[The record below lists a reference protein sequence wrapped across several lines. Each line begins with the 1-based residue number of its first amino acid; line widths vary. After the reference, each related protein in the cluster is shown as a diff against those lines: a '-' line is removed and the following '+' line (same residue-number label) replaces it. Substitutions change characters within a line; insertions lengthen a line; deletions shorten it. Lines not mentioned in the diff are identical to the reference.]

1 MSVRIIVDSASDLTK
16 ERADALNLDYMPL
29 KTIFGET
36 EYLDGVTISHKEF
49 YEKLIECGTIP
60 TTSQVSPH
68 DFEAKF
74 KEVKEAGDT
83 AVVIC
88 LSSLLSGTYQSAHIA
103 LDGYEDCITL
113 VDSLNVCLGEQ
124 ILVLYAVKL
133 RDEGLS
139 AKEIAEKLEE
149 KKKDVCV
156 LAVFDTLEYLKQ
168 GGRISKTAAWAGNI
182 LSIKPV
188 IAIEKGEVAILGKA
202 RGSKNGNNILIQ
214 EVKNKNGID
223 FSMPYMLGYSGL
235 DDCSGSI
242 LRTAQISG
250 PDRQKSCQ
258 SARLGVRSVHMR
270 DREPSVCRFSIML
283 KAGISCV
290 KRWILVFCL
299 SNYNK
304 PGLFCSVVRK

>member
-235 DDCSGSI
+235 DDSLLRKYIADSADLWTGQHDWEYDRYTCGTGSN
-242 LRTAQISG
+242 L
-250 PDRQKSCQ
+250 
-258 SARLGVRSVHMR
+258 
-270 DREPSVCRFSIML
+270 
-283 KAGISCV
+283 CV
-290 KRWILVFCL
+290 VF
-299 SNYNK
+299 
-304 PGLFCSVVRK
+304 P

>member
-168 GGRISKTAAWAGNI
+168 GGRISKTAAWVGNI

-235 DDCSGSI
+235 DDSLLRKYIADSADLWTGQTKELPISTIGSTI
-242 LRTAQISG
+242 GTHAG
-250 PDRQKSCQ
+250 PG
-258 SARLGVRSVHMR
+258 A
-270 DREPSVCRFSIML
+270 I
-283 KAGISCV
+283 CV
-290 KRWILVFCL
+290 SFFHK
-299 SNYNK
+299 
-304 PGLFCSVVRK
+304 

>member
-156 LAVFDTLEYLKQ
+156 LAVFDTLEYLKH
-168 GGRISKTAAWAGNI
+168 GGRISMTAAWAGNI

-235 DDCSGSI
+235 DDSLLRKYIADSADLWTGQTKELPISTIGSKI
-242 LRTAQISG
+242 DTHAG
-250 PDRQKSCQ
+250 PG
-258 SARLGVRSVHMR
+258 A
-270 DREPSVCRFSIML
+270 I
-283 KAGISCV
+283 CV
-290 KRWILVFCL
+290 SFFHK
-299 SNYNK
+299 
-304 PGLFCSVVRK
+304 

>member
-49 YEKLIECGTIP
+49 FDILIECGTIP
-60 TTSQVSPH
+60 TTSQVAPH

-113 VDSLNVCLGEQ
+113 VDSLNVWLGEQ

-156 LAVFDTLEYLKQ
+156 LAVFATLEYLKQ

-235 DDCSGSI
+235 DDSLLRKYIADSADLWTGQTKELPISTIGSTIGTHAGSGAI
-242 LRTAQISG
+242 
-250 PDRQKSCQ
+250 
-258 SARLGVRSVHMR
+258 
-270 DREPSVCRFSIML
+270 
-283 KAGISCV
+283 CV
-290 KRWILVFCL
+290 SFFH
-299 SNYNK
+299 NA
-304 PGLFCSVVRK
+304 

>member
-68 DFEAKF
+68 DFEEKF

-235 DDCSGSI
+235 DDSLLRKYIADSADLWVGQTKELPISTIGSTI
-242 LRTAQISG
+242 GTHAG
-250 PDRQKSCQ
+250 PG
-258 SARLGVRSVHMR
+258 A
-270 DREPSVCRFSIML
+270 I
-283 KAGISCV
+283 CV
-290 KRWILVFCL
+290 SFFHK
-299 SNYNK
+299 
-304 PGLFCSVVRK
+304 

>member
-235 DDCSGSI
+235 DDSLLRKYIADSADLWAGQTKELPIRTIGSTI
-242 LRTAQISG
+242 GTHAG
-250 PDRQKSCQ
+250 PG
-258 SARLGVRSVHMR
+258 A
-270 DREPSVCRFSIML
+270 I
-283 KAGISCV
+283 CV
-290 KRWILVFCL
+290 SFFHK
-299 SNYNK
+299 
-304 PGLFCSVVRK
+304 

>member
-1 MSVRIIVDSASDLTK
+1 MSVRIVVDSASDLTK
-16 ERADALNLDYMPL
+16 ERADEMQLDYMPL

-36 EYLDGVTISHKEF
+36 EYLDGVTLSHRKF

-68 DFEAKF
+68 DFEEKF
-74 KEVKEAGDT
+74 KEIKEAGDT

-124 ILVLYAVKL
+124 ILILYAVSL
-133 RDEGLS
+133 RRQGLS
-139 AKEIAEKLEE
+139 AVQIAEKLEE
-149 KKKDVCV
+149 KKHDICV

-214 EVKNKNGID
+214 EVKNNGGID
-223 FSMPYMLGYSGL
+223 FTMPYMLGYSGL
-235 DDCSGSI
+235 DDTLLQKYIKDSADLWASQTSSLPISTIGSTI
-242 LRTAQISG
+242 GTHAG
-250 PDRQKSCQ
+250 PG
-258 SARLGVRSVHMR
+258 A
-270 DREPSVCRFSIML
+270 I
-283 KAGISCV
+283 CV
-290 KRWILVFCL
+290 SFFHK
-299 SNYNK
+299 
-304 PGLFCSVVRK
+304 